1 MKIKLSSVT
10 VSNQDKALK
19 FYAEILGFVKKTE
32 IPMGEHRWLTVV
44 SPEERDGTEL
54 VLEPRGVE
62 PAKVYQQ
69 QLFAAG
75 IPATALQ
82 IDDINAEF
90 ERLSSLGVVFSMRPT
105 QMGPVTIAVFD
116 DTCGNNLQIYQL

>member
-19 FYAEILGFVKKTE
+19 FYTEILGFVKKTE

-54 VLEPRGVE
+54 VLEPLGFE

-75 IPATALQ
+75 IPATAFQ
-82 IDDINAEF
+82 VDDINAEF